1 MGNIRTRCITA
12 ILAKKLI
19 QFIAFN
25 WNKDGLR
32 RKDVAINGTPGAA
45 GHQDAAVCSY
55 DVRSNGIDRPTA
67 NPERTKRN
75 NQDRD
80 ESIGRILESEFHER
94 YKARSTNIGFQLK
107 TFSRSDSIIYFLYIG
122 TSGN

>member
-32 RKDVAINGTPGAA
+32 RKHVAINGTPGAA

-55 DVRSNGIDRPTA
+55 DVCANGIDRPAA
-67 NPERTKRN
+67 NPDGTECHDQN
-75 NQDRD
+75 PD
-80 ESIGRILESEFHER
+80 ESIRRILQSQFH
-94 YKARSTNIGFQLK
+94 QV
-107 TFSRSDSIIYFLYIG
+107 
-122 TSGN
+122 